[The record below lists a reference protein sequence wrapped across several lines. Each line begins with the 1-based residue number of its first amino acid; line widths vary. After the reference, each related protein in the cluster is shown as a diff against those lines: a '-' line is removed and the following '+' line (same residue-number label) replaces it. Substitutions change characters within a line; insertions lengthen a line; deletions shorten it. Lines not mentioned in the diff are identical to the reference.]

1 MNDSQNDDPE
11 PIIYAMELNAI
22 NFEKIF
28 KKIAQLEEEI
38 SQNKSKIN
46 DLEDTVY
53 KLFSPNCN
61 NARKTLA
68 KLRTTKK

>member
-1 MNDSQNDDPE
+1 MKDSQNDDPE
-11 PIIYAMELNAI
+11 KIIYAMEINAI

-38 SQNKSKIN
+38 AQSKSKIN
-46 DLEDTVY
+46 DLEETVY
-53 KLFSPNCN
+53 KLSSPNCN

-68 KLRTTKK
+68 KLRAIKK

>member
-1 MNDSQNDDPE
+1 MNDSQNDDTE
-11 PIIYAMELNAI
+11 PIIYAMEFNAI

-38 SQNKSKIN
+38 VQNKSKIN

-53 KLFSPNCN
+53 KLSSPNCN
-61 NARKTLA
+61 AGRKTLA